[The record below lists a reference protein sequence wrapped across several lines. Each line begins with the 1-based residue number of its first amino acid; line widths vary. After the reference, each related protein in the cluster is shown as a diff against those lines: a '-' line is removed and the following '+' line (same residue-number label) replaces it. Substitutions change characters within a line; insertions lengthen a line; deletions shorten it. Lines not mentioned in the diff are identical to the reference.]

1 MPLLTSNIQRFNYSP
16 PCSSITPVLVARYL
30 GLAIG
35 DGESSHLDSTLLK
48 EYAGNG
54 HETTRN
60 LRLRARTS
68 CRIVHKAMAAE
79 PLQAA
84 HIKGEL
90 HSRMLEQFPQP
101 VLSSDHDGSSPEELP
116 MEDGFPEE
124 DAHSFVGF
132 GISRAQTKLMSPATP
147 AAEKAAAMADTE
159 GGCSWEGPQGDG
171 HTEDT
176 AGGIHIQN
184 DASAATTVRP
194 STPHQTRQH
203 STSLPSPWRAEP
215 KTFEKQWRNREPK
228 EHQEPM
234 ATLSDLNVR
243 RYMANFNLPSLP
255 KAPSFKDFSVPS
267 LSSIL
272 SNTRSQSPSRRID
285 SRPKRSS
292 TINQPAWHT
301 PSVGSFQH
309 RPTHDTHDT
318 RSSPH
323 VDHVQQESYKPEM
336 DSSPDLKRDKESIKH
351 EPNCTNEEHQ
361 STTSGSASNASIRS
375 PQPSQLR
382 RTASDQSLLLRRVTS
397 AGSSLGDDSR
407 WENVQEQVNSRMKA
421 IKDSLQDSNI
431 KLPSLP
437 NLSTLNLNSFRPD
450 FTRTRA
456 HSEAKRP
463 AFDSAYTG
471 QDALA
476 DSKSTLPT
484 TELPRSANSASVLS
498 NGKAFHAAHSLLDE
512 ALDNLTGDL
521 VILGGYRGSVL
532 RSAEYPHRQLW
543 VPVKVGLNIRKV
555 NLEVGLQPEDEE
567 NMHEH
572 IFASGMLSHI
582 GPIDMGRRLLN
593 RLRTCKNTADGRLRI
608 HEYGYDWRLSPH
620 LLSRRFLAFLQELPC
635 NAPDV
640 PDNQKGA
647 TVIAHSMGGLIT
659 RHVVNRRPELFAG
672 VVYAGVP
679 QHCVNILGPLRNGDE
694 VLLSSK
700 VLTAQ
705 VNFTLRSS
713 FLLLPENGKCFM
725 NKDTKEEY
733 PVNFFDMEEWKKYA
747 WSPCMAPALPPANPP
762 ENKGILGS
770 MTDMLPSMPSL
781 PLPGRKPSPSR
792 SNIDSNAV
800 SFAADTASSKINNLV
815 SSSPSQALD
824 PQFSPT
830 TLHTSPRTTIA
841 PCDAS
846 TYLQRT
852 LAATLAFKAEMIHD
866 PTYTAENI
874 YPPLSILYANNTPTV
889 VAARVTSRDAI
900 RRADA
905 YDDLQF
911 ASGDGVC
918 LARAAMLPEGY
929 KCVDGGKV
937 RTERG
942 HVGLLGDLE
951 AVGKCLKA
959 VTEGRRRGIGL
970 GLAIK
975 GDRT

>member
-1 MPLLTSNIQRFNYSP
+1 M
-16 PCSSITPVLVARYL
+16 
-30 GLAIG
+30 
-35 DGESSHLDSTLLK
+35 
-48 EYAGNG
+48 
-54 HETTRN
+54 
-60 LRLRARTS
+60 
-68 CRIVHKAMAAE
+68 
-79 PLQAA
+79 
-84 HIKGEL
+84 GEL
-90 HSRMLEQFPQP
+90 HSKMPEPSTQP
-101 VLSSDHDGSSPEELP
+101 VFSPGQDEYSPEELP
-116 MEDGFPEE
+116 MEDGLPEE

-147 AAEKAAAMADTE
+147 AAEKAAAMADIT
-159 GGCSWEGPQGDG
+159 GGCSWDGPQGED

-176 AGGIHIQN
+176 TSGIQIQN
-184 DASAATTVRP
+184 AASVGSTARP
-194 STPHQTRQH
+194 STPQPTRHH

-215 KTFEKQWRNREPK
+215 KTFEKQWRNKEP
-228 EHQEPM
+228 EQHQVPT
-234 ATLSDLNVR
+234 ATPSDLNVR
-243 RYMANFNLPSLP
+243 RYMANFSLPSLP
-255 KAPSFKDFSVPS
+255 KAPSFKDFSVLS

-272 SNTRSQSPSRRID
+272 SNTRSQSPSRRIE

-292 TINQPAWHT
+292 TFNQPASHM
-301 PSVGSFQH
+301 PLVNSFQH
-309 RPTHDTHDT
+309 RPTLDAQDT
-318 RSSPH
+318 RPSTL
-323 VDHVQQESYKPEM
+323 VDHVQQQSEKSEE
-336 DSSPDLKRDKESIKH
+336 DSILHLKNNKESTKNGPSHAI
-351 EPNCTNEEHQ
+351 EDLQ
-361 STTSGSASNASIRS
+361 STALGSASSVATRS

-421 IKDSLQDSNI
+421 IKDSLQDSSI

-456 HSEAKRP
+456 QSEAKRP
-463 AFDSAYTG
+463 ALVYG
-471 QDALA
+471 HVKEDALING
-476 DSKSTLPT
+476 KSTLWA
-484 TELPRSANSASVLS
+484 TEPSRSADPASMLS
-498 NGKAFHAAHSLLDE
+498 HGKASQAGRSHLDE
-512 ALDNLTGDL
+512 ALENLTGDL

-567 NMHEH
+567 NMHER

-593 RLRTCKNTADGRLRI
+593 RLRTCKNTVDGRLRI

-640 PDNQKGA
+640 PGHQRGA

-659 RHVVNRRPELFAG
+659 RHVVNRRSELFAG

-713 FLLLPENGKCFM
+713 FLLLPENGKCFI
-725 NKDTKEEY
+725 NRDTKEEY
-733 PVNFFDMEEWKKYA
+733 PVNFFDVEEWKKYA
-747 WSPCMAPALPPANPP
+747 WSPCMSPALPPANPQ

-770 MTDMLPSMPSL
+770 MTDILPSMPSL

-792 SNIDSNAV
+792 STVDSDAV
-800 SFAADTASSKINNLV
+800 SSAADTASGKINNLV
-815 SSSPSQALD
+815 SSSPTQALD
-824 PQFSPT
+824 PQFSPS
-830 TLHTSPRTTIA
+830 TLQTSSHITIA
-841 PCDAS
+841 PHDAS
-846 TYLQRT
+846 AYLHRT

-866 PTYTAENI
+866 PTYTTENI

-929 KCVDGGKV
+929 KCVEGGKV

-959 VTEGRRRGIGL
+959 VMDGRRRGIGL
-970 GLAIK
+970 GLAMK
-975 GDRT
+975 ENDV